1 MREKTIFCKKDAVK
15 ESAMQFASG
24 AKVSV
29 CVRRLFFFIGTI
41 PDNDSKGTHQRQ
53 GNEKD
58 GIHLYG
64 HKCHD
69 GIEKTVVDHGAKHTF
84 RGFVQTGQKDG
95 QQQPENKKGQ
105 VGNGGVAVA
114 LNKPKGD
121 MPQRPGGAGEQRGRH
136 KAEGFFQKRL
146 HGAAPAQF
154 FVAAGEERHHNPN
167 NREHKQ
173 GNGRIESS
181 CGQKKQQKG
190 QEAIQEKNFPAPRR
204 VAEQKR
210 FDVALVCVVC
220 IGRQHK
226 QCGDGGAKTA
236 DKKERSS
243 EKALVGEGG
252 DMGEQRQYPP
262 REPRDEKSEYQV
274 FFDRCQMGVFHQYL
288 AVFIFGTSRSSQ
300 TIIRAEPEDAMN
312 VSKGN
317 EGRNRKAV
325 IFL

>member
-1 MREKTIFCKKDAVK
+1 MRGKQLSRIRREKTIFVK
-15 ESAMQFASG
+15 ESAMQFVSG
-24 AKVSV
+24 TKVSV

-136 KAEGFFQKRL
+136 IAEGFFKGCMVPRQL
-146 HGAAPAQF
+146 S
-154 FVAAGEERHHNPN
+154 AGEERHHNPN

-173 GNGRIESS
+173 GNGRIKSS

-190 QEAIQEKNFPAPRR
+190 QETKQEKNFPAPRR

-220 IGRQHK
+220 IDRQHK
-226 QCGDGGAKTA
+226 QCGDGGTKTA

-252 DMGEQRQYPP
+252 GMGEQRQYPP

-274 FFDRCQMGVFHQYL
+274 FFDRC
-288 AVFIFGTSRSSQ
+288 
-300 TIIRAEPEDAMN
+300 
-312 VSKGN
+312 
-317 EGRNRKAV
+317 
-325 IFL
+325 